1 MAKKYNLQTY
11 GCQMNEYD
19 SNMIAQ
25 MLEDRDCQA
34 TKDPA
39 DADFVIVN
47 TCSVRGKAEDTA
59 YARISQLKPMKAE
72 NPNMKIAVIGCM
84 ARNKGGNIPADL
96 KHVDYV
102 LGPDN
107 YQGIEDLLFEEKTGT
122 SVKNKI
128 AKHVKVIT
136 EFDSVENYVG
146 QKAKLNSS
154 YSSFITIQ
162 RGCNKRCTYCIV
174 PFVRGNEKYRPY
186 QDVLDEIN
194 MAVDKGVSEI
204 TLLGQTVNSYNT
216 DGHTFASLLQ
226 GVAEINGLKRIRF
239 TSPHPKHYSN
249 DLIWVIKHNENI
261 SRQAHIPVQSGSS
274 RILKEMRRQY
284 DREKFLDI
292 VEKLRGISP
301 DYALSTDVIVGFV
314 GEERKD
320 FEDTLSLMREVR
332 FDSAFMFAYSPR
344 EGTRAFDQ
352 QETLTKE
359 MKQAWLQELIETQNK
374 ITFEINKTMMGK
386 TKEILIEGPSHR
398 NPDEWVGKTDCFKK
412 VIIPNNNYSPGD
424 YVNVYIDD
432 MRGWTLR
439 GKPID
444 ILFKG

>member
-84 ARNKGGNIPADL
+84 ARNKGENIPADL

-359 MKQAWLQELIETQNK
+359 MKQAW
-374 ITFEINKTMMGK
+374 
-386 TKEILIEGPSHR
+386 
-398 NPDEWVGKTDCFKK
+398 
-412 VIIPNNNYSPGD
+412 
-424 YVNVYIDD
+424 
-432 MRGWTLR
+432 
-439 GKPID
+439 
-444 ILFKG
+444 